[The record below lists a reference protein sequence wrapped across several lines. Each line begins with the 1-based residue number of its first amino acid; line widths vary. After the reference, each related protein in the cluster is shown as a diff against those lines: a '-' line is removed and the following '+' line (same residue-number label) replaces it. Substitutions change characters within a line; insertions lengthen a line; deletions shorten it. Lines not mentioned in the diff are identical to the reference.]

1 MLVGYILLMVSTT
14 VEEFV
19 KGLRSTSSNYYEQ
32 LKRSASICR
41 FLGDAPS
48 GEQSPQNTNPHG
60 SDRASSVHA

>member
-1 MLVGYILLMVSTT
+1 VGYILLRVSKT

-32 LKRSASICR
+32 LKISVFICR

-48 GEQSPQNTNPHG
+48 GEQSPQNTNPQG
-60 SDRASSVHA
+60 SDRTSSVHG

>member
-1 MLVGYILLMVSTT
+1 LRVSTT

-48 GEQSPQNTNPHG
+48 GEQSPQNTNPQA
-60 SDRASSVHA
+60 SDSTSSVHG

>member
-1 MLVGYILLMVSTT
+1 MLVGYILLRVSTT

-32 LKRSASICR
+32 LKRSDSICR

-48 GEQSPQNTNPHG
+48 GEQSPQNTNPQA
-60 SDRASSVHA
+60 SDGTSSVHG